1 MQHSLQNDHMV
12 ARWNRMFQH
21 LNALEV
27 LEHTLGSGKTGRVAL
42 VSSFGAE
49 SVVLLH
55 MLSRI
60 NTRTPVLFIDTQ
72 MLFAETL
79 EYQLE
84 VTKLLGLTNVRTIR
98 ATAKD
103 LQDADP
109 DNRLHKSAPDNCCN
123 LRKTRPLQNALADF
137 DTWIT
142 GRKRHHSSP
151 RAGLDYFGNDGE
163 GRITVNP
170 LIHWGANELNAYMD
184 RMELPRHP
192 LLRRGYTSIGCAPCT
207 SRTTAGESVRAGRW
221 RGNDK
226 QECGIHF
233 INGKVTR
240 SNLQR
245 APS

>member
-1 MQHSLQNDHMV
+1 MQHSRQNEHMV
-12 ARWNRMFQH
+12 ARWNRMFRH
-21 LNALEV
+21 LNAFEV
-27 LEHTLGSGKTGRVAL
+27 LEHTFGSGETGRVAL

-55 MLSRI
+55 LLSRI
-60 NTRTPVLFIDTQ
+60 NTHTPVLFIDTQ

-79 EYQLE
+79 AYQLE
-84 VTKLLGLTNVRTIR
+84 VTKRLGLTDVRTIR
-98 ATAKD
+98 ATATD
-103 LQDADP
+103 LQKTDP
-109 DNRLHKSAPDNCCN
+109 DNRLHKRAPDDCCD
-123 LRKTRPLQNALADF
+123 LRKTRPLQQALAGF

-142 GRKRHHSSP
+142 GRKRHHSGF
-151 RAGLDYFGNDGE
+151 RAGLEYFGIDGN

-207 SRTTAGESVRAGRW
+207 SRTTAGEPARAGRW
-221 RGNDK
+221 RGSEK

-233 INGKVTR
+233 VNGKALRPTR
-240 SNLQR
+240 PEATS
-245 APS
+245 

>member
-1 MQHSLQNDHMV
+1 MV

-21 LNALEV
+21 LDAPEV
-27 LEHTLGSGKTGRVAL
+27 LEHALGSGKTGRVAL

-60 NTRTPVLFIDTQ
+60 NPHTPVLFIDTQ

-84 VTKLLGLTNVRTIR
+84 VTRLLGLTHVWTIR
-98 ATAKD
+98 ATAKG
-103 LQDADP
+103 LLKTDP
-109 DNRLHKSAPDNCCN
+109 DSRLYKTAPDDCCD
-123 LRKTRPLQNALADF
+123 LRKTRPLQDALSGF

-142 GRKRHHSSP
+142 GRKRHHS
-151 RAGLDYFGNDGE
+151 GLRTGLEYFGIDGE

-184 RMELPRHP
+184 RMNLPRHP

-207 SRTTAGESVRAGRW
+207 SRTTADEPARAGRW

-233 INGKVTR
+233 MNGKVRRPTR
-240 SNLQR
+240 PEATS
-245 APS
+245 

>member
-1 MQHSLQNDHMV
+1 MLHNQQNDQLA
-12 ARWNRMFQH
+12 ARWNRIYQH
-21 LNALEV
+21 FNALEV
-27 LEHTLGSGKTGRVAL
+27 LEHTLGSGKAGRVAL

-49 SVVLLH
+49 SVMLLH

-60 NTRTPVLFIDTQ
+60 NPHTPVLFIDTQ
-72 MLFAETL
+72 MLFTETL

-84 VTKLLGLTNVRTIR
+84 VTKLLGLTDVRTIR

-103 LQDADP
+103 LQDSDP
-109 DNRLHKSAPDNCCN
+109 DNRLHKVAPDNCCD
-123 LRKTRPLQNALADF
+123 LRKTRPLQTALADF

-142 GRKRHHSSP
+142 GRKRHHSGF
-151 RAGLDYFGNDGE
+151 RTGLEYFGIDGE
-163 GRITVNP
+163 GRVTVNP

-184 RMELPRHP
+184 RMNLPRHP

-207 SRTTAGESVRAGRW
+207 SRTTAGEPARAGRW

-233 INGKVTR
+233 MNGKV
-240 SNLQR
+240 QR
-245 APS
+245 PTQQEATS

>member
-1 MQHSLQNDHMV
+1 MLHSQQNDQLA
-12 ARWNRMFQH
+12 ARWNRMYQH
-21 LNALEV
+21 FNALEV
-27 LEHTLGSGKTGRVAL
+27 LEHTLGSGKAGRAAL

-60 NTRTPVLFIDTQ
+60 NPHTSVLFIDTQ
-72 MLFAETL
+72 MLFTETL

-84 VTKLLGLTNVRTIR
+84 VTKQLGLTNVRTIR

-103 LQDADP
+103 LQRSDP
-109 DNRLHKSAPDNCCN
+109 DKRLHKVAPDNCCD
-123 LRKTRPLQNALADF
+123 LRKTRPLQTALADF
-137 DTWIT
+137 DIWIT
-142 GRKRHHSSP
+142 GRKRHHSGF
-151 RAGLDYFGNDGE
+151 RTGLEYFGIDGE

-184 RMELPRHP
+184 RMDLPRHP

-207 SRTTAGESVRAGRW
+207 SRTTAGEPARAGRW

-233 INGKVTR
+233 MNGKV
-240 SNLQR
+240 QR
-245 APS
+245 PIQPEASS